1 MTDEQRD
8 GFGLRPLAH
17 YLVTYALIGIYGL
30 QVCPFIES
38 LTVPQVAV
46 PLLVTGVVLFIL
58 RGRLYQAGV
67 LAAPY
72 KGQVRRAFLLDW
84 ALMIAA
90 GLVITVYN
98 TYLYEFPVIS
108 GLKVVLGF
116 ATLGFFS
123 ACDLAL
129 DRERRLADL
138 FAARGIH
145 LEPDPDYFP
154 MVRKFALF
162 AVVAVAFSAGIHFLV
177 VNKDLDWMVAVGGEV
192 SLAEARLAVLGE
204 FAFVAVVLLGY
215 TLNVISAYARNLRRF
230 FDNENRVLGAASA
243 GDLHGRVP
251 VARNDELGV
260 MAHRTNVM
268 VRELCRRTEEL
279 QRTQDVTIHSLAS
292 LAEARDNETGAHLL
306 RTQRYIRALA
316 EALRETPGYGEHL
329 DDATIDLLFKS
340 APLHDIGK
348 VGIPDRILLK
358 PGKLDADEFEVMKT
372 HAAIGGEALA
382 RAESQLGSSSFLRV
396 AREIAFA
403 HHEKWDGSGYPEGL
417 AGERIPLA
425 GRLMA
430 VADVYDALI
439 SRRVYKEAFSHD
451 TAMGII
457 REGRGAH
464 FDPRLVDALDRIEDE
479 FVAIARRY
487 RDEGQE
493 TGTA

>member
-1 MTDEQRD
+1 MGDERH
-8 GFGLRPLAH
+8 GFGLRPLLH
-17 YLVTYALIGIYGL
+17 YLVTYTLIGIYGI

-38 LTVPQVAV
+38 LTVAQVAV
-46 PLLVTGVVLFIL
+46 PLLVTGVVLFAL
-58 RGRLYQAGV
+58 RGRLYRTDV
-67 LAAPY
+67 LATPY
-72 KGQVRRAFLLDW
+72 KGQVRRTFLLDW

-90 GLVITVYN
+90 GLVITLYN
-98 TYLYEFPVIS
+98 TRLYEFPVLS

-129 DRERRLADL
+129 ARERRLAGL

-162 AVVAVAFSAGIHFLV
+162 AVVAIGFSVGIHFLV
-177 VNKDLDWMVAVGGEV
+177 VNKDLDWLVEVGGEV
-192 SLAEARLAVLGE
+192 PLAEARLAVLGE
-204 FAFVAVVLLGY
+204 FAFVAAVLLGY
-215 TLNVISAYARNLRRF
+215 MLKVIYAYAANLRGF
-230 FDNENRVLGAASA
+230 FDNENRVLGAATA
-243 GDLHGRVP
+243 GDLHGSVP
-251 VARNDELGV
+251 VASNDELGV

-268 VRELCRRTEEL
+268 IAELCRRTEEL

-292 LAEARDNETGAHLL
+292 LAEARDNETGAHIL
-306 RTQRYIRALA
+306 RTQRYVRALA
-316 EALRETPGYGEHL
+316 EALRDVPDYREYL
-329 DDATIDLLFKS
+329 DEPTIDLLFKS

-358 PGKLDADEFEVMKT
+358 PGRLDPDEFEVMKT
-372 HAAIGGEALA
+372 HATIGGDALA
-382 RAESQLGSSSFLRV
+382 VAERELGGSSFLQL
-396 AREIAFA
+396 AKEIAMT
-403 HHEKWDGSGYPEGL
+403 HHEKWDGSGYPGGL
-417 AGERIPLA
+417 AGEAIPIA

-439 SRRVYKEAFSHD
+439 SKRVYKEAFSHD

-464 FDPRLVDALDRIEDE
+464 FDPQVVDALERVEDE

-487 RDEGQE
+487 ADEGHP
-493 TGTA
+493 TGG